1 MLIFDLGHVV
11 GVFFLGRRHGK
22 KVKQN
27 PGLEKPGPLVP
38 PEQVSPLEG
47 AQGHHTPIKAEVDGV
62 GIPRHKLATYEL
74 PS

>member
-1 MLIFDLGHVV
+1 M
-11 GVFFLGRRHGK
+11 GVFFLGRKHGK

-27 PGLEKPGPLVP
+27 ASLEKASPLAP

-47 AQGHHTPIKAEVDGV
+47 PGGYYEPIKAEVDGV
-62 GIPRHKLATYEL
+62 GIPRHELATYEL

>member
-1 MLIFDLGHVV
+1 M
-11 GVFFLGRRHGK
+11 GVFFLGRKHGK

-27 PGLEKPGPLVP
+27 AGLEKASPLAP

-47 AQGHHTPIKAEVDGV
+47 AGDYHAPIKAEVDGV
-62 GIPRHKLATYEL
+62 GIPRDKLATYEL